1 MSNANFPEDNA
12 KFPEDNLTVTDAP
25 PKDVELTP
33 EPIELT
39 PEAIDATEP
48 VDVPP
53 YRLPKEPAAQKLPKN
68 WPWLLA
74 AMMAMLAV
82 GVLFGKNLAN
92 NPETTTETPVKSQPS
107 AVPVSDG
114 AAEDPAATV
123 DEAVLSVEA
132 ISPSLDSV
140 GSTLSADG
148 TIEPKEIANVSAKV
162 SGVAIERILVE
173 EGQSVKAGQVLAIFD
188 TDAMKQQVLQAEAD
202 VSEAEATL
210 ANARTD
216 AARVLPLLEIDAISR
231 QEADRYRTQQVQA
244 EAMLQSARAR
254 LNAQRLSV
262 NNAQVVSPVSGV
274 ISDKIAEVGMVA
286 GGEPLFTIIKDGK
299 LEWQAEI
306 DPKQVGEVK
315 AGTAVKVSLPNN
327 QSVMGEV
334 RKIAPTADNNRK
346 ITIFASLA
354 QNSAARAGMYQKG
367 EFLLGS
373 DNLQTVPNSAI
384 VSNDG
389 YDYVMLI
396 TDIKD
401 VDGKKLGKIVQQK
414 VTVGERLG
422 DKVSLTT
429 PIDAKSQLV
438 KQGGSFLNEGDV
450 VRVVESS
457 NTSPPQK
464 AKS

>member
-1 MSNANFPEDNA
+1 MTTN
-12 KFPEDNLTVTDAP
+12 T
-25 PKDVELTP
+25 
-33 EPIELT
+33 
-39 PEAIDATEP
+39 EA
-48 VDVPP
+48 
-53 YRLPKEPAAQKLPKN
+53 
-68 WPWLLA
+68 
-74 AMMAMLAV
+74 
-82 GVLFGKNLAN
+82 
-92 NPETTTETPVKSQPS
+92 TT
-107 AVPVSDG
+107 
-114 AAEDPAATV
+114 

-210 ANARTD
+210 ANAKTD

-262 NNAQVVSPVSGV
+262 NNAQVVAPVSGV
-274 ISDKIAEVGMVA
+274 ISEKIAEVGMVA
-286 GGEPLFTIIKDGK
+286 GGDPLFTIIKDGK
-299 LEWQAEI
+299 LEWHADI

-315 AGTAVKVSLPNN
+315 VGTAVKVSLPNN

-346 ITIFASLA
+346 ITIFATLA
-354 QNSAARAGMYQKG
+354 QSNSARAGMYQKG
-367 EFLLGS
+367 EFLLGN
-373 DNLQTVPNSAI
+373 DQLQTVPNSAI

-396 TDIKD
+396 TDIKEI
-401 VDGKKLGKIVQQK
+401 DGKKLGKIVQEK
-414 VTVGERLG
+414 VTVGEHLG

-429 PIDAKSQLV
+429 PIDAKSQIV
-438 KQGGSFLNEGDV
+438 KQGGSFLNDGDI
-450 VRVVESS
+450 VRLVAPDDQTAPKKV
-457 NTSPPQK
+457 TS
-464 AKS
+464 

>member
-1 MSNANFPEDNA
+1 MSNANLPED
-12 KFPEDNLTVTDAP
+12 KPTLPEEEVAQLP
-25 PKDVELTP
+25 PKNVELP
-33 EPIELT
+33 N
-39 PEAIDATEP
+39 TEP
-48 VDVPP
+48 LEVPP
-53 YRLPKEPAAQKLPKN
+53 YRQPAQAKKN
-68 WPWLLA
+68 FSNNWFWLA
-74 AMMAMLAV
+74 AAMVAMLAI
-82 GVLFGKNLAN
+82 GVLFGKYLGKNDDSAPKATATPNQSAPASEAL
-92 NPETTTETPVKSQPS
+92 TTNTE
-107 AVPVSDG
+107 
-114 AAEDPAATV
+114 ATT

-148 TIEPKEIANVSAKV
+148 TIQPKEIANVSAKV

-210 ANARTD
+210 ANAKTD

-262 NNAQVVSPVSGV
+262 NNAQVVAPVSGI
-274 ISDKIAEVGMVA
+274 ISEKIAEVGMVA
-286 GGEPLFTIIKDGK
+286 GGDPLFTIIKDGK
-299 LEWQAEI
+299 LEWHADI

-315 AGTAVKVSLPNN
+315 VGTAVKVSLPNN

-346 ITIFASLA
+346 ITIFATLA
-354 QNSAARAGMYQKG
+354 QSNSARAGMYQKG
-367 EFLLGS
+367 EFLLGN
-373 DNLQTVPNSAI
+373 DQLQTVPNSAI

-396 TDIKD
+396 TDIKEI
-401 VDGKKLGKIVQQK
+401 DGKKLGKIVQEK
-414 VTVGERLG
+414 VTVGEHLG

-429 PIDAKSQLV
+429 PIDTKSQIV
-438 KQGGSFLNEGDV
+438 KQGGSFLNDGDI
-450 VRVVESS
+450 VRLVAPDDQTAPKKV
-457 NTSPPQK
+457 TS
-464 AKS
+464 